1 MEGGVEAGGG
11 GEVGLFVCV
20 AVGVA
25 GDGGGLG
32 EEFVVV
38 GWAVVV
44 VVEGQEDGRGV
55 LGFGEQ

>member
-11 GEVGLFVCV
+11 GEVGLFVGV
-20 AVGVA
+20 AVEAA
-25 GDGGGLG
+25 GDGGGLV

-44 VVEGQEDGRGV
+44 VVEG
-55 LGFGEQ
+55 